1 MIALTDP
8 VLSFAVDTWTC
19 VDFYDNLVSGVDID
33 RGRQSEFDVTDTS
46 TAVVYLND
54 TDGKF
59 DQTNGA
65 ALFFGCLGKQIMLQA
80 WNAFDGVWVKQA
92 RMWIDRITY
101 EFNPATRDGVSIL
114 SNVQLHCV
122 DLFDY
127 LGRMEMD
134 TSSDGG
140 GRVFGNTPPAASEQI
155 VFYEDTSSGGA
166 GMQTRL
172 TQVADDCNL
181 SSDWYTFF
189 TGNVELLEGLY
200 DVGDSP
206 LTVMR
211 DAVDAEFPGIANLFT
226 DKTGRLHGHGRRA
239 FFEPDAVALD
249 ATPGA
254 WNFARWHAGDGAAIL
269 IAPTLAQIR
278 PPLAWLLD
286 RERIY
291 NVGYAWP
298 SDIEEADKPGQLTID
313 AGSSIDDY
321 NRRLWSAEKLLTKE
335 GSTTGLTG
343 DQETKKYG
351 EFWVTNT
358 AAPAVRL
365 EAISFKSIGIGE
377 ATAESTW
384 SLMLGADI
392 ADIIELTHSYP
403 GANVS
408 IDDQEFYIQGSS
420 MSIRPLNPDMDMVE
434 VTFNVT
440 PKSIYSDDV
449 GLLG

>member
-1 MIALTDP
+1 M
-8 VLSFAVDTWTC
+8 
-19 VDFYDNLVSGVDID
+19 
-33 RGRQSEFDVTDTS
+33 
-46 TAVVYLND
+46 
-54 TDGKF
+54 
-59 DQTNGA
+59 
-65 ALFFGCLGKQIMLQA
+65 
-80 WNAFDGVWVKQA
+80 WV
-92 RMWIDRITY
+92 DRITY
-101 EFNPATRDGVSIL
+101 DFNPNTAAGVSIV

-140 GRVFGNTPPAASEQI
+140 GRIFGNTPPPDSEQI
-155 VFYEDTSSGGA
+155 IFYEDTSSGGA

-211 DAVDAEFPGIANLFT
+211 DACDAEFPGIANLFT
-226 DKTGRLHGHGRRA
+226 DKQGRLHGHGRGA
-239 FFEPDAVALD
+239 FFDPDTVAAG

-254 WNFARWHAGDGAAIL
+254 WNFQRWHAGDGAAVIGT
-269 IAPTLAQIR
+269 PTLAQIR
-278 PPLAWLLD
+278 PPLTWLFD

-298 SDIEEADKPGQLTID
+298 ADIEEADKPAQLSID
-313 AGSSIDDY
+313 GGTSIDDY
-321 NRRLWSAEKLLTKE
+321 SRRLWSAEKLLTKE

-343 DQETKKYG
+343 AQETYLYG
-351 EFWVTNT
+351 YFWVTNT
-358 AAPAVRL
+358 ATPAVRL
-365 EAISFKSIGIGE
+365 EAISFKSITLE
-377 ATAESTW
+377 ETNAEGTW
-384 SLMLGADI
+384 DLMLGADI

-403 GANVS
+403 GSNVS
-408 IDDQEFYIQGSS
+408 INDEEFYIQGSS
-420 MSIRPLNPDMDMVE
+420 MQIRPLNPDMDLVE